1 MYTGMWDCVVKT
13 VKYEGLFGGLYKG
26 MAAPLVGVT
35 PIFALSF
42 LGNDLGR
49 KIQESHPGKSKKNV
63 LIRLFIDSYHRFIF
77 RSNETLT
84 LQL

>member
-13 VKYEGLFGGLYKG
+13 VKFEGLFGGLYKG
-26 MAAPLVGVT
+26 MAAPLVGVS

-49 KIQESHPGKSKKNV
+49 KIQESHPGKN
-63 LIRLFIDSYHRFIF
+63 
-77 RSNETLT
+77 
-84 LQL
+84 